1 MGIYV
6 LLMYRGL
13 RAIVAFALYVRT
25 TSRCVRLR
33 QQLWPLMTGNG
44 CATYTPQHAHNSQAI
59 LIMREYRNLQPQPH
73 YIPKIS
79 IGLSILQQRPIGTDR
94 PNFLA
99 KTCKITQTRE
109 K

>member
-1 MGIYV
+1 
-6 LLMYRGL
+6 MYGGL
-13 RAIVAFALYVRT
+13 RAIVALEVYVRT

-73 YIPKIS
+73 YIPNLDRFVNPTTK
-79 IGLSILQQRPIGTDR
+79 TDR
-94 PNFLA
+94 DRPPQLFS
-99 KTCKITQTRE
+99 KKCKITQTRE